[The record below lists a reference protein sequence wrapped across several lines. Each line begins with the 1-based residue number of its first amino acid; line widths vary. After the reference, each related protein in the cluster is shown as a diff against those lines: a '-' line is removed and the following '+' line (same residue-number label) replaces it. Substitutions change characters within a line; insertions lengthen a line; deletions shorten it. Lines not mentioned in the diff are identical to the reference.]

1 MDWFFTILFNDS
13 FDELGLSLIK
23 NILIFYVILFS
34 TRTIAV
40 DDLKKE
46 FSKEE
51 INYSYFKY
59 WNPYKRVLDIKGDQA
74 SFFGGVY
81 YKVSYNKDNRIK
93 TVTTIDKDN
102 NKRETY
108 YLLWSKSGLRSEYKV
123 KFHQVGN
130 VDQLDKF
137 IYANQLSLVREG
149 WIADVKSRNDGRPK
163 EVSFNDHLGFTYFYY
178 NFNYTRFKDQNISA
192 EVIESSYFNSNGG
205 FVGRHLIF
213 WEDGIKLRMIQYF
226 NEKNELV
233 NTKEFIHN
241 RLNQETIRVI
251 LNNKGEELE
260 RKIIPYMP
268 IDKYAYNLEW
278 TGKKVIDHDIKNLTS
293 LELALEFA
301 RRSNKALEEANNEVL
316 KAQEALKEA
325 NRIAKNAQK
334 ALKKAEGLAKDTDS
348 FQKAMEKARVNAQKA
363 IERMYDAER
372 DAEEARLEAAKAKT
386 SLDAVKKATE
396 IEDFSKSQAKEN
408 KKEARKQRKEA
419 RVLAREAKRSLQD
432 SLFNSEETKTYL
444 TLSLGQPFF
453 VETTFDTHTVGM
465 HYTFGLGKRNL
476 FRISNKN
483 INLSLDV
490 NWYDFKSDSLE
501 QNFQTLSYFLV
512 AQIDP
517 RLAWFWIPNSMETGF
532 RIGGGIVSPGYGFIV
547 GYSIVYNI
555 IPTPM
560 TLGFT
565 SQFNWVSTTL
575 DQDVQTYWTYFG
587 MMVGF
592 SFQDK
597 LPSIFDIE
605 FPSIF

>member
-1 MDWFFTILFNDS
+1 MDWFFIIFFNDS
-13 FDELGLSLIK
+13 FDELGFGLIK
-23 NILIFYVILFS
+23 NIFIFYVILFS
-34 TRTIAV
+34 TKIIAV

-46 FSKEE
+46 FSKKEL
-51 INYSYFKY
+51 NYSYYKY
-59 WNPYKRVLDIKGDQA
+59 WNPYKRILDFKGEQA
-74 SFFGGVY
+74 SFYGGVY

-93 TVTTIDKDN
+93 TVTTIDKEN
-102 NKRETY
+102 NERETY
-108 YLLWSKSGLRSEYKV
+108 YFLWSKSGVRSEYKV
-123 KFHQVGN
+123 KFHQLGN

-137 IYANQLSLVREG
+137 LYADQLSLVRQG
-149 WIADVKSRNDGRPK
+149 WIADVKSRIDGRPK

-178 NFNYTRFKDQNISA
+178 NFNYTRFKDENISA
-192 EVIESSYFNSNGG
+192 EVIESSYFNSNGE

-213 WEDGIKLRMIQYF
+213 WEEGINLRMVQYF
-226 NEKNELV
+226 NEKNELI

-241 RLNQETIRVI
+241 RPNQETIRVL

-301 RRSNKALEEANNEVL
+301 KRSNKALEDANNEVL
-316 KAQEALKEA
+316 KAKEALKEA
-325 NRIAKNAQK
+325 NRIAKNAKK

-372 DAEEARLEAAKAKT
+372 DAEEARLEAAKAKA
-386 SLDAVKKATE
+386 SLDAVRKATE
-396 IEDFSKSQAKEN
+396 IEDFSKSQAKDN
-408 KKEARKQRKEA
+408 RKEARKQRKEA
-419 RVLAREAKRSLQD
+419 RALARQAKRALQD

-490 NWYDFKSDSLE
+490 NWYDFKSDSIE
-501 QNFQTLSYFLV
+501 QNFQTLSYLLI

-532 RIGGGIVSPGYGFIV
+532 RIGGGIVSPGYGFV
-547 GYSIVYNI
+547 AGYSIVYNLL
-555 IPTPM
+555 PTPM

-587 MMVGF
+587 MMIGF

-605 FPSIF
+605 IPSIF